1 MVGGQLWSEDESCV
15 LVAIFMSND
24 FSIGDDARPENHLM
38 AEAFDRSPAA
48 VDWQWR
54 NIDGLIQTGKAA
66 LNVGSNIIQAVGNYE
81 ADPRTSRLEAV
92 EVCRRQGWT
101 RLIDLI
107 GIGRVQ
113 PPISADGGAS
123 FVAVSVDDVPVAAV
137 NAEWAEVQRLTSS
150 SVIYRE
156 AQLSE
161 RFRSRLLSA
170 GHEVSRFRITRS
182 GTPPLY
188 TDLADTTS
196 QVLYEAKGS
205 SDRMSV
211 RLALGQILDYGRCV
225 ENMGLALLLPDEPSP
240 DLIALLR
247 EHGIGCVVERRD
259 GAFVDVT
266 GLGRCGLLSS

>member
-24 FSIGDDARPENHLM
+24 FSIGDDERPENHLI

-66 LNVGSNIIQAVGNYE
+66 LNVGSNMIQAVATYE
-81 ADPRTSRLEAV
+81 SDPRTSRLEAI
-92 EVCRRQGWT
+92 EICRRRGWK
-101 RLIDLI
+101 RIIEMI

-113 PPISADGGAS
+113 PPISVEGG
-123 FVAVSVDDVPVAAV
+123 VAVVVASVEDVPVAAV
-137 NAEWAEVQRLTSS
+137 NAEWAEVERLTSS

-156 AQLSE
+156 AQLAE
-161 RFRSRLLSA
+161 RFRSHLLSA
-170 GHEVSRFRITRS
+170 GHQVTRYRITRL
-182 GTPPLY
+182 GTPSLY

-225 ENMGLALLLPDEPSP
+225 DEMELAVLLPGDPAP

-247 EHGIGCVVERRD
+247 DHGVGCVVERRD
-259 GAFVDVT
+259 GGFADLT
-266 GLGRCGLLSS
+266 GLDRCTP